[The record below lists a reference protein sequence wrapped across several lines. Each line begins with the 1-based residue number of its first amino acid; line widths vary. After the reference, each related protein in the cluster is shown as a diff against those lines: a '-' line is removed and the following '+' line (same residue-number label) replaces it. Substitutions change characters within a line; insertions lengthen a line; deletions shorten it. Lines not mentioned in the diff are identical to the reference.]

1 MESIDVLLDTNV
13 LIKIWR
19 GDELLEKEVD
29 HLNCA
34 IDTTVYLEFLQG
46 AHKNQL
52 TKTELFLKR
61 FTLIPFTPGVTFTA
75 IKLIR
80 KYSQTSGLRMPDAL
94 IAAAALENNLPLLSL
109 NTRHFIFVEGI
120 QLI

>member
-1 MESIDVLLDTNV
+1 MEPIDVLLDTNV

-19 GDELLEKEVD
+19 GDEQLEKEID
-29 HLNCA
+29 YLNCA

-46 AHKNQL
+46 AYKNQL

-61 FTLIPFTPGVTFTA
+61 FTLIPFTPGITFAA

-80 KYSQTSGLRMPDAL
+80 KHSQTNGLRMPDAL
-94 IAAAALENNLPLLSL
+94 IAAASLENDLPLLTL
-109 NTRHFIFVEGI
+109 NTQHFIFVEGYN
-120 QLI
+120 

>member
-29 HLNCA
+29 RLNCA

-46 AHKNQL
+46 ANKNQL

-61 FTLIPFTPGVTFTA
+61 FTLIPFAPGITFRA
-75 IKLIR
+75 IKLI
-80 KYSQTSGLRMPDAL
+80 KKHSHANGLRMPDAL
-94 IAAAALENNLPLLSL
+94 IAAASLENDLPLLTL
-109 NTRHFIFVEGI
+109 NTKHFVFVEGI
-120 QLI
+120 KLI